1 MKWAR
6 GRAALSTTLAGA
18 IVNRMRFA
26 LPIIAGLVIPI
37 ASQGHVTKEQAA
49 LVDEGRRVFNEETFG
64 GNGRTCSTCHIPAEG
79 YNISPADIAKLPKKQ
94 RDLVFMASVPGFE
107 NAALIETRALFNISG
122 GPAPLCPGDD
132 PSCFDDD
139 DGHSGPVFRASMNIE
154 ALDLTTRVDEDVVA
168 DGDFHGTPLLPPECS
183 TGVELDLPQLGW
195 AGDGSPGTPK
205 VLDGDD
211 VCQMHH
217 GAFDMDADGSIRA
230 FASGAI
236 AQHFTRS
243 LNRIPGVDFRR
254 ATADELDALEAFQ
267 RWLGR
272 RPLTE
277 EENAAQ
283 GTENATEF
291 NILQLDFKDP
301 RVALGRDHFASN
313 DGATCNS
320 CHANAGALGG
330 GGGGNNNAIT
340 SVALAAD
347 DIGVPIVGFPIP
359 DDEGTT
365 ASAFAGGDTGTLAGA
380 FNTQSLTGVA
390 LKKAWFHNHKVVGNF
405 EEAIAHYGSDDFLV
419 GDPVTNPRSRP
430 IPTVKPQ
437 GGLEGLK
444 FGGQAA
450 GAAAF
455 PAGDG
460 IEHLGAFLRALN
472 AFYLLRDCERLTG
485 EAIDRIELG
494 VSADNPIQH
503 CLFNLSHVTRVL
515 RESKLPGLH
524 TDVQKKARLAHTK
537 LAVLQVLAELAQ
549 GKRNGTSGQL
559 RSPAAARREILN
571 RLVEAGLHQ
580 IDVSVLAMR
589 DSIATQIAAPGP

>member
-6 GRAALSTTLAGA
+6 GRAALSTALAGA
-18 IVNRMRFA
+18 IVNGMRFG
-26 LPIIAGLVIPI
+26 LPILAVLAIPI
-37 ASQGHVTKEQAA
+37 ASQGQVTKAQAA
-49 LVDEGRRVFNEETFG
+49 LVDEGRRVFSEETFG

-79 YNISPADIAKLPKKQ
+79 FNISPAAIAKLPKKQ
-94 RDLVFMASVPGFE
+94 RDLLFVASVPGFE
-107 NAALIETRALFNISG
+107 NTALIESRALFNISG

-132 PSCFDDD
+132 PSCFADD
-139 DGHSGPVFRASMNIE
+139 DGRSGPLFRGSMNIA
-154 ALDLTTRVDEDVVA
+154 ALDLTTTVDEDAVA
-168 DGDFHGTPLLPPECS
+168 AGDFHGTPLLPPECS
-183 TGVELDLPQLGW
+183 TGVEFDLPQLGW

-217 GAFDMDADGSIRA
+217 GAFDMDADGSVRA

-254 ATADELDALEAFQ
+254 ATAAELDALEAFQ
-267 RWLGR
+267 LWLGR
-272 RPLTE
+272 RPLTKR
-277 EENAAQ
+277 ENAAQ

-313 DGATCNS
+313 DGATCNG
-320 CHANAGALGG
+320 CHTNAGALGG
-330 GGGGNNNAIT
+330 GGGGNNNTIT

-347 DIGVPIVGFPIP
+347 DIGVPVTGFPIP
-359 DDEGTT
+359 DDEGTVAT
-365 ASAFAGGDTGTLAGA
+365 AFAGGDSGTLSHA
-380 FNTQSLTGVA
+380 FNVQSIIEA
-390 LKKAWFHNHKVVGNF
+390 AEKKAWFHNHKVVGNF
-405 EEAIAHYGSDDFLV
+405 EEAIAHYGSDDFLL
-419 GDPVTNPRSRP
+419 GDPVTNPKSRP

-437 GGLEGLK
+437 GGLEGLE
-444 FGGQAA
+444 FGGQAE

-472 AFYLLRDCERLTG
+472 AFYNLRDCERLIG
-485 EAIDRIELG
+485 EAIDRLELG
-494 VSADNPIQH
+494 VSADNPIQV

-515 RESKLPGLH
+515 KESKLPGLH
-524 TDVQKKARLAHTK
+524 KDVQKKASLAHTQ
-537 LAVLQVLAELAQ
+537 LGVLQAQAELAQ
-549 GKRNGTSGQL
+549 GKRIGWSRKL
-559 RSPAAARREILN
+559 LN
-571 RLVEAGLHQ
+571 RLVEVRLRQ
-580 IDVSVLAMR
+580 IDVSVRAMR
-589 DSIATQIAAPGP
+589 NSIATQIAAPAP

>member
-1 MKWAR
+1 M
-6 GRAALSTTLAGA
+6 
-18 IVNRMRFA
+18 NRMTFG
-26 LPIIAGLVIPI
+26 LPIIASLVIPI
-37 ASQGHVTKEQAA
+37 ASQGQVTKEQAA

-79 YNISPADIAKLPKKQ
+79 YNISPAAIAKLPKKQ
-94 RDLVFMASVPGFE
+94 RDLVFVASVPGFE

-154 ALDLTTRVDEDVVA
+154 ALALTTPVDEDVVA
-168 DGDFHGTPLLPPECS
+168 GGDFLGTPLLPPECS
-183 TGVELDLPQLGW
+183 AGVEQLLPQLGW

-205 VLDGDD
+205 DD
-211 VCQMHH
+211 PLCRMHH
-217 GAFDMDADGSIRA
+217 GAFDMDADGSVRA
-230 FASGAI
+230 FANGAI
-236 AQHFTRS
+236 AQHFTLS

-267 RWLGR
+267 LWLGR

-291 NILQLDFKDP
+291 NILQLDFKEP
-301 RVALGRDHFASN
+301 RVGLGRDHFASN

-320 CHANAGALGG
+320 CHTNAGALGG
-330 GGGGNNNAIT
+330 GGGGNNNNIT
-340 SVALAAD
+340 SVSLAAD
-347 DIGVPIVGFPIP
+347 DIGVPVIGVPIP
-359 DDEGTT
+359 DDEGTI
-365 ASAFAGGDTGTLAGA
+365 ASAFAGGDTGRLIGA
-380 FNTQSLTGVA
+380 FNAQA
-390 LKKAWFHNHKVVGNF
+390 LIRAAEKGAWFHNHKVVGNF
-405 EEAIAHYGSDDFLV
+405 EAAIAHYGSDDFLV

-437 GGLEGLK
+437 GGLEGLQ

-472 AFYLLRDCERLTG
+472 AFYNLRDCERLIG

-515 RESKLPGLH
+515 KESKLPGLH
-524 TDVQKKARLAHTK
+524 EDVQKRARLAHTK
-537 LAVLQVLAELAQ
+537 LEVLQTLAELA
-549 GKRNGTSGQL
+549 KKHIRNV
-559 RSPAAARREILN
+559 RFREFLN
-571 RLVEAGLHQ
+571 RLVEAGLDQ
-580 IDVSVLAMR
+580 IDASVLAMR
-589 DSIATQIAAPGP
+589 NSIATQIAAPGP